1 MKVLASIQ
9 NQEKIPTNSP
19 LDNILD
25 GGIEKRS
32 ITQIYGPPGSGK
44 TNIALFLSIMV
55 AKSGKKVAYM
65 DTEGGI
71 SIERIQQIAGDDFDN
86 VAKNI
91 VVFEPNT
98 FEEQEDDLNVA
109 ESWIAANKGLV
120 DLLVIDSAVAL
131 YRVLEVKGSQV
142 TSILGKQMGQLSRL
156 ARKYD
161 IAIVVTNQIYPSFG
175 EENEN
180 TVSPVGGTVL
190 QYWSKT
196 IIELERNYENGNRI
210 ATLKRSK
217 TLKEGL
223 NVEFSITD
231 KGIE

>member
-9 NQEKIPTNSP
+9 NQDKLSTNSP

-71 SIERIQQIAGDDFDN
+71 SIERIQQITGDDFDI

-109 ESWIAANKGLV
+109 ESWIASNKGNV
-120 DLLVIDSAVAL
+120 DLFVIDSAVAL

-142 TSILGKQMGQLSRL
+142 TSVLGKSMSYLSRL
-156 ARKYD
+156 SRKYD
-161 IAIVVTNQIYPSFG
+161 IAIVVTNQIYPSFD
-175 EENEN
+175 EESNN
-180 TVSPVGGTVL
+180 IVSPVGGTVL

-196 IIELERNYENGNRI
+196 IIELVRDYENGNRI
-210 ATLKRSK
+210 AILKRSK

-223 NVEFSITD
+223 SVEFSITD
-231 KGIE
+231 NGIE

>member
-9 NQEKIPTNSP
+9 NQDKILTNSP

-71 SIERIQQIAGDDFDN
+71 SIERIQQITGDDFDD

-109 ESWIAANKGLV
+109 ESWITANKGLV
-120 DLLVIDSAVAL
+120 DLLVFDSAVAL
-131 YRVLEVKGSQV
+131 YRVLDVKSSQV
-142 TSILGKQMGQLSRL
+142 TSILGKQMGHLSRL

-175 EENEN
+175 EENDN
-180 TVSPVGGTVL
+180 SVSPVGGTVL

-196 IIELERNYENGNRI
+196 IIELERNYESGNRI
-210 ATLKRSK
+210 AVLKRSK

-223 NVEFSITD
+223 SVEFSITD
-231 KGIE
+231 NGIE